1 VKRAYDDADYCRAV
15 QAYKSFYPT
24 VSFEGTWRGNQL
36 LTGRPCLAISQT
48 ATHARWEPQFEKDGV
63 PAYCHN
69 FVALDRYYVRGTSP
83 FAPGPRTTRFEYDG
97 GGTDKGGTGTL
108 YVDDTQVAQGRI
120 ERTVPFIFSYDDF
133 ADVGRD
139 TGEPVTD
146 EYGPGKG
153 SFSGAD
159 IVDVPIEA
167 LAEAHHDPE
176 AKLQALLVKQ

>member
-1 VKRAYDDADYCRAV
+1 MGRMSENTLPNIKNTSFKVTARLTVPPDGVPSGAIFAQGGSFGGWSLYC
-15 QAYKSFYPT
+15 
-24 VSFEGTWRGNQL
+24 
-36 LTGRPCLAISQT
+36 
-48 ATHARWEPQFEKDGV
+48 KDGV

-83 FAPGPRTTRFEYDG
+83 LAPGPRTIRFEFEYDG
-97 GGTDKGGTGTL
+97 GGTGKGGTGTL
-108 YVDDTQVAQGRI
+108 YVDDAQVAQGRI

-153 SFSGAD
+153 VFTGAD
-159 IVDVPIEA
+159 IVDVTIEA

-176 AKLQALLVKQ
+176 AKLQALLAKQ